1 MRSKRM
7 FTQEVILESER
18 ILLRQIRME
27 DLEDLFLLYSNEKIY
42 KYRPGVIKKTKE
54 SVEKFIQNSLKEYEA
69 REALYFA
76 ICLKEH
82 PERVIGVAELFGID
96 KMVEMVNIGYSI
108 NEDYWN
114 QGIATEVAGILIRY
128 LFEEIEVNRIQ
139 AHVMPENKPSERVL
153 LKNGMSREGLIRQGA
168 MWNGKGIVDVNQF
181 SYIKED
187 YLNLK
192 NA

>member
-42 KYRPGVIKKTKE
+42 KYRLGVIKKTKE

-69 REALYFA
+69 REAMYFA

-114 QGIATEVAGILIRY
+114 KGIATEVAGILIRY

-139 AHVMPENKPSERVL
+139 AHVMPENKSVTY
-153 LKNGMSREGLIRQGA
+153 N
-168 MWNGKGIVDVNQF
+168 
-181 SYIKED
+181 
-187 YLNLK
+187 
-192 NA
+192 